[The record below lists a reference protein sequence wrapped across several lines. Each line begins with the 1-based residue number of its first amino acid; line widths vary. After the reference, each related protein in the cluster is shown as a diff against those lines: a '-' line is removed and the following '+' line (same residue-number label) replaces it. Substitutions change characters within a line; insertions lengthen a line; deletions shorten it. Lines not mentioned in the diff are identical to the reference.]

1 MDKNA
6 ITVEK
11 VGIKYG
17 LFLAGG
23 LIGYFLFMKLF
34 GLEDILE
41 LRFLNVII
49 LVLAVVGALKFY
61 KKNSDALM
69 TYFKG
74 IGVGVLTSMVG
85 ALIFALFMGI
95 YLGFIDPVFLD
106 SIKNEWSSYTAHIN
120 PFTISF
126 IIVLEGTIS
135 GFFTTFIAMQYFKV
149 THAENPTE

>member
-1 MDKNA
+1 MEKKTCT
-6 ITVEK
+6 IEK

-23 LIGYFLFMKLF
+23 LVAYFLLMKLL

-41 LRFLNVII
+41 LRFLNIFI
-49 LVLAVVGALKFY
+49 LIAAVVGAIKFY
-61 KKNSDALM
+61 KKNCSTLM

-74 IGVGVLTSMVG
+74 IGVGVFTSMVG
-85 ALIFALFMGI
+85 AVIFALFMGL
-95 YLGFIDPVFLD
+95 YLGILDPSFLEN
-106 SIKNEWSSYTAHIN
+106 IKSEWSAYAAHIN

-135 GFFTTFIAMQYFKV
+135 GFFTTFIAMQYYKLS
-149 THAENPTE
+149 HAENPTE